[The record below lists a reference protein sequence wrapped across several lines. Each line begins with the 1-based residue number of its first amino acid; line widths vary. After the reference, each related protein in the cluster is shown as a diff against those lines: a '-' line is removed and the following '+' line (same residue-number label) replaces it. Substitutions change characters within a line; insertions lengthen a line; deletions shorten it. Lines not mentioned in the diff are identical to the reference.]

1 MLSIKSGYDLFC
13 PNNLCTNFDHWLEK
27 SETSNNVFRLDEDTS
42 VFNEQVER
50 WLIFLWF
57 IEAIKKHTLF
67 FFRILGFKNINDAL
81 LKGVRQSYK
90 TDLKSLVEL
99 TCVDHA
105 NSTSYHE
112 GKTVY
117 ICSAEPPGGLNLVC
131 TG

>member
-1 MLSIKSGYDLFC
+1 MLSIRSGYDLFC
-13 PNNLCTNFDHWLEK
+13 PNNPNFDHL
-27 SETSNNVFRLDEDTS
+27 SNNVFRLDEDTS

-90 TDLKSLVEL
+90 TDLKSLMKM

-105 NSTSYHE
+105 NPTPYHE
-112 GKTVY
+112 GKTLY
-117 ICSAEPPGGLNLVC
+117 ICSADPPGDLNLVC
-131 TG
+131 TS